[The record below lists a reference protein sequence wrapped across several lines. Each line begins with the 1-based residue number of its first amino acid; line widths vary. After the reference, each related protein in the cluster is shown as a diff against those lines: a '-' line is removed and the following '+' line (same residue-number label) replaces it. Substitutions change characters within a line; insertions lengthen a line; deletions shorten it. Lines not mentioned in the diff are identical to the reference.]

1 MPMREWLFK
10 VPDDELLEEAGNL
23 VDIPFLLL
31 SEFEK
36 REIAVEIYSELLKC
50 NIWLCSDED
59 MADQIKMDSPGAVCY
74 TTHEL
79 RDIIKLNPSPE
90 SLKKINEAKGTF
102 PGSSIISTEN
112 KNHRYERVQRDR

>member
-10 VPDDELLEEAGNL
+10 VPEDEPREETGNI

-36 REIAVEIYSELLKC
+36 REIAVEIYSEFLNC
-50 NIWLCSDED
+50 SIWLCSDED
-59 MADQIKMDSPGAVCY
+59 MADQIKMDSPEAVCY

-79 RDIIKLNPSPE
+79 RDLIKLNASPE
-90 SLKKINEAKGTF
+90 SLKKINDAKGTF
-102 PGSSIISTEN
+102 SGSSIISTEI
-112 KNHRYERVQRDR
+112 KNHGFERV